1 MDLVR
6 PPKLHDSRVRPA
18 EMVMMDKLKDQI
30 KARLR
35 LEDIIGRT
43 VELKRH
49 GNYLTGFCPFHQN
62 TNTPAFVVWPG
73 SQTWRCFGACGEGGD
88 IFSFVMKRDN
98 LSFEEALEA
107 LAREA
112 GIQQGGRGA
121 RVQGRIFQNRSPA
134 PPPPCTPTRFAVD
147 RQPRQAGWQSSLF
160 SLCDQFAAN
169 LFAKAGERARCWLN
183 QRGLADATLKRFG
196 VGFNPASQQY
206 GPHYIYSG
214 ITIPHYHRAEQTL
227 WGVKIRLSQEGQSTW
242 LQHWQRSNPGKPL
255 PKKLPK
261 YVSVKGT
268 QQSLFNGD
276 DLPADTVLICEGEFD
291 VMLAWQDIRDLATP
305 VSLGSAT
312 SRLSYQWIR
321 YTLPTRRFLLALD
334 ADKAG
339 HQSRRI
345 WQGIV
350 NERSLDVPLPSG
362 QDLTDYYQS
371 GHNLRDLLLP
381 LLRSDQPSL
390 DFPLAIRW
398 PADAKI
404 ATIGGQW
411 RQLSDR
417 QIEAT
422 YANAEELKLC
432 LEITRCIRGEETM
445 PEE

>member
-1 MDLVR
+1 MD
-6 PPKLHDSRVRPA
+6 
-18 EMVMMDKLKDQI
+18 I
-30 KARLR
+30 KAQIRATLKI
-35 LEDIIGRT
+35 EDIIGRT

-62 TNTPAFVVWPG
+62 TNTPAFVVWPS

-98 LSFEEALEA
+98 LSFEEALDT

-112 GIQQGGRGA
+112 NLDLKPA
-121 RVQGRIFQNRSPA
+121 RLLS
-134 PPPPCTPTRFAVD
+134 TD
-147 RQPRQAGWQSSLF
+147 RQPRQANWQSSLL
-160 SLCDQFAAN
+160 SLCDQLAAN
-169 LFAKAGERARCWLN
+169 LFTKAGEKARCWLN
-183 QRGLADATLKRFG
+183 QRGLADATLKRFR

-206 GPHYIYSG
+206 GPHYLYSG
-214 ITIPHYHRAEQTL
+214 ITIPHYHQAGQTL

-242 LQHWQRSNPGKPL
+242 LQHWQRSNPDKPL

-291 VMLAWQDIRDLATP
+291 VMLAWQELRDLVTP
-305 VSLGSAT
+305 ISLGSAT

-321 YTLPTRRFLLALD
+321 YTLPTRCFLLALD
-334 ADKAG
+334 GDKAG
-339 HQSRRI
+339 QQSRRI

-350 NERSLDVPLPSG
+350 NERGLDVLLPSG

-381 LLRSDQPSL
+381 LLQSDKPSL
-390 DFPLAIRW
+390 DFPLVIRW
-398 PADAKI
+398 PAEAEI

-411 RQLSDR
+411 RRLPDGQL
-417 QIEAT
+417 EAT

-432 LEITRCIRGEETM
+432 LEITRCIRSEEATLGEWSGSK
-445 PEE
+445 